1 MSRFAHLILVLVSV
15 SACVQQP
22 PAPIETGLDALDA
35 DVTTELYFSQY
46 IEGSSNNKA
55 LEIFNGTSDA
65 VDLGGYRV
73 QMYFNGSS
81 GAGRIID
88 LVGMLAAGETHVLA
102 HGSAVQEILDAAQQ
116 TNSESWFNGNDSVV
130 LVRNGAIV
138 DSLGRIG
145 EDPGSQWGSGLASTA
160 NNTLR
165 RTAAV
170 CGGDTDATDPFDP
183 AVGWE
188 GFEENSFDGL
198 GEHAT
203 DCVPGAH
210 FQPEPQPDPDGI
222 TRIYH
227 IQGSADDS
235 PTVNETVTVRGVVVG
250 DFQRFDELSGFFVQ
264 EQVGDGREDTSD
276 GIFVFN
282 RNSDVSVGDEIEVT
296 GRVVEFFGL
305 TELTDVSTDDVV
317 VIGNGTVPS
326 PTRVDLPLPA
336 GESWERYEGMLVN
349 VRSATGPLVATEVFH
364 LGRGGLVTLADE
376 RLVQFTQTSEPS
388 VTGYAEHRSE
398 LERRTIILD
407 DGTTRQNPD
416 PIRYSATGSELTAND
431 TLRVGD
437 TVSEVTGVL
446 TYSFNGWSRTDAY
459 RVHPTEPV
467 ELVASNPRPRTPP
480 QVGGSVQVA
489 SFNVLNFFNGDGLG
503 DGFPTSR
510 GADDE
515 FELDRQRAKLVNAIT
530 RLDAEVLGFI
540 EIENDD
546 GPNSALAEL
555 VAALNAQAGA
565 GTYDYIDTGVI
576 GTDAIKVAL
585 AYRAGAVTPVG
596 RYRILNSSR
605 EDAWHTLDPR
615 FDDSLNRP
623 ALAQTFVVN
632 ATGARFTVVVNHLK
646 SKGSSCSGD
655 GDAGD
660 GQGNCNGTRT
670 AAAAALAD
678 WAELLA
684 QQSGDPDVLI
694 TGDLNAYAA
703 EDPVRLLESAG
714 FENLLARGA
723 WTYVF
728 RGESGTLDHA
738 LATSSLAG
746 QVTAAAAWHINAEEP
761 SVLDYNDDFK
771 SERHIEL
778 LYADSPFRSSDH
790 DPVIVG
796 LEPYPA
802 ASPAGEQ

>member
-1 MSRFAHLILVLVSV
+1 MSRFVHLVLVLV
-15 SACVQQP
+15 LVTACAQQP
-22 PAPIETGLDALDA
+22 RTPVEAALDALDA

-46 IEGSSNNKA
+46 IEGDGNNKA

-73 QMYFNGSS
+73 QMYFNGNS
-81 GAGRIID
+81 GAGRTID
-88 LVGMLAAGETHVLA
+88 LVGTLAAGGTHVLA
-102 HGSAVQEILDAAQQ
+102 HGSATQEILDAAHQS
-116 TNSESWFNGNDSVV
+116 NSEGWFNGNDAVV
-130 LVRNGAIV
+130 LVRNGTIV
-138 DSLGRIG
+138 DAIGKIG
-145 EDPGSQWGSGLASTA
+145 EDPGTQWGSDLASTA
-160 NNTLR
+160 DNTLR
-165 RTAAV
+165 RKATV
-170 CGGDTDATDPFDP
+170 CGGDTDASDPFDP
-183 AVGWE
+183 AAGWV
-188 GFEENSFDGL
+188 GFETNSFDGL

-210 FQPEPQPDPDGI
+210 VQPEPQPDRDGI
-222 TRIYH
+222 TPIYV
-227 IQGSADDS
+227 IQGSSDAS
-235 PTVNETVTVRGVVVG
+235 PMVDQTVTVRGVVVG

-282 RNSDVSVGDEIEVT
+282 RSSDVSVGDTVEVT

-305 TELTDVSTDDVV
+305 TELTGVGREDVV
-317 VIGNGTVPS
+317 VLGPGAAPAPTTVE
-326 PTRVDLPLPA
+326 LPLPL

-349 VRSATGPLVATEVFH
+349 IRSATGPLVATEVFH

-376 RLVQFTQTSEPS
+376 RLVQFTQTNEPS
-388 VTGYAEHRSE
+388 VAGYAEHRRE
-398 LERRTIILD
+398 FERRSVILD

-416 PIRYSATGSELTAND
+416 PIRYSATGSELTASD

-446 TYSFNGWSRTDAY
+446 TYSFNGWSGTDAY
-459 RVHPTEPV
+459 RIHPTEPV
-467 ELVASNPRPRTPP
+467 ELIAANPRPQAPP

-489 SFNVLNFFNGDGLG
+489 SFNVLNFFNGDGQG
-503 DGFPTSR
+503 GGFPTSR

-515 FELDRQRAKLVNAIT
+515 FEFERQRAKLVNAIT

-540 EIENDD
+540 EIENDE

-555 VAALNAQAGA
+555 VAALNAEAGA
-565 GTYDYIDTGVI
+565 GTYDYIDTGLI

-605 EDAWHTLDPR
+605 EDSWHTLDPR

-655 GDAGD
+655 RDARD

-684 QQSGDPDVLI
+684 QQAGDPDVLI

-703 EDPVRLLESAG
+703 EDPIRTLESAG
-714 FENLLARGA
+714 FQNLLGREAS
-723 WTYVF
+723 TYVF
-728 RGESGTLDHA
+728 QGESGTLDHA

-771 SERHIEL
+771 SARHVEL
-778 LYADSPFRSSDH
+778 LYSDSPFRSSDH

-796 LEPYPA
+796 LEPRPA
-802 ASPAGEQ
+802 AR